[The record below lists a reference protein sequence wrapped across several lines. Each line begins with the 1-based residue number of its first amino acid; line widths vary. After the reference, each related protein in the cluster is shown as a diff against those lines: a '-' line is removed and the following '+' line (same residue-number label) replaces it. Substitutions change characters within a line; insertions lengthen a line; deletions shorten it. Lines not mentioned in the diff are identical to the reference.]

1 MGLETECPLGYGRM
15 ATKEKG
21 FNPGVELI
29 RTDQYGDIW
38 FLRVRLSRA
47 DYRMKN
53 LKVTSLEEAQ
63 EMVLGAWQSMMRD
76 IENKETFKQSLTLL
90 LHPFSRALIAKICC
104 FSPITTGTF

>member
-1 MGLETECPLGYGRM
+1 M

-21 FNPGVELI
+21 GKPGVELI

-63 EMVLGAWQSMMRD
+63 EMAFGAWQSMMTD